1 MNKIFKLPSFNRW
14 MKKTRLSD
22 QKLYAAVEEM
32 AKGLIDADLGRNIV
46 KKRVALP
53 GYGKRGAA
61 RTLLAT
67 NRTKRWI
74 FLYGFQ
80 KNERENISY
89 KELEILQDLAS
100 DYLSF
105 SDNELDLMVGSGK
118 LLEVIY
124 GEKE

>member
-1 MNKIFKLPSFNRW
+1 MNKVLKLPGFNRW
-14 MKKTRLSD
+14 MKKARLSD
-22 QKLYAAVEEM
+22 QKLRAAIEEIV
-32 AKGLIDADLGRNIV
+32 KGLIDADLGRNIV

-53 GYGKRGAA
+53 GQGKRGAA

-67 NRTKRWI
+67 NRKERWI

-89 KELEILQDLAS
+89 KELEVLQDLAS
-100 DYLSF
+100 DYLGF

-118 LLEVIY
+118 LLEVKY